1 MKKLLGI
8 VVLGLLW
15 CNVSVAEKTKL
26 KCQGVLGQIYNQFI
40 YVNFD
45 KKFIEVIQG
54 SGGNKVKFRVKEYDE
69 YFIEAHWRVLEK
81 GYIGS
86 FNGDNYKYKTYIT
99 DWNEWYSE
107 ELRKSLWGIKID
119 RMQGLVGIG
128 VTLEPYAKGVKK
140 KYNLEEAYTLECKKR
155 GLSKF

>member
-1 MKKLLGI
+1 MKKAIGI
-8 VVLGLLW
+8 IILGLLW
-15 CNVSVAEKTKL
+15 CNTAFAEKTKL
-26 KCQGVLGQIYNQFI
+26 KCQGLLGQVYNQFI

-69 YFIEAHWRVLEK
+69 YSIESYWRVLEK
-81 GYIGS
+81 GRSGTY
-86 FNGDNYKYKTYIT
+86 GDNYKYKTSIS

-107 ELRKSLWGIKID
+107 ELRKSLWGVKID
-119 RMQGLVGIG
+119 RMEGLAGIG
-128 VTLEPYAKGVKK
+128 VTLEPYEKGVKK
-140 KYNLEEAYTLECKKR
+140 TYNLEEAYTLECKKR